1 MAQIDYR
8 ELPVRELY
16 LYMNLVTGFCSD
28 MRRLLRE
35 GKLTADAIDKYEMT
49 AVNNL
54 IAEVNYRSQ
63 TAPERRSDRTP
74 QHSPRPER

>member
-1 MAQIDYR
+1 MWKHAALAQIVSV
-8 ELPVRELY
+8 PVRELY

-54 IAEVNYRSQ
+54 IAEVNYRSL
-63 TAPERRSDRTP
+63 AESEIRRDRG
-74 QHSPRPER
+74 QGAGR

>member
-1 MAQIDYR
+1 MSSTDFRQLSTK
-8 ELPVRELY
+8 ELH
-16 LYMNLVTGFCSD
+16 LYMNLVMGFCSD

-49 AVNNL
+49 AVNIL

-63 TAPERRSDRTP
+63 AAPERRSDRTP

>member
-1 MAQIDYR
+1 MSSTDFRQLSTK
-8 ELPVRELY
+8 ELH

-63 TAPERRSDRTP
+63 AAPERRSDRTP